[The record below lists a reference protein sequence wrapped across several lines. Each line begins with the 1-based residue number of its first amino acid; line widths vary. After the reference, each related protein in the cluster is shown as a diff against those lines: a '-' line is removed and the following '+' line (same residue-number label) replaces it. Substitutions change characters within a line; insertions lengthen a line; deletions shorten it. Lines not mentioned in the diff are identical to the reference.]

1 MTYEVEVD
9 VDLDDFPTDEI
20 LTELYNRTRY
30 KSDCELINKWLKKIH
45 NNLYYGM
52 PEYEEITT
60 YEQMKLDLLKQIKDN
75 LNNVSI
81 SDLEALANK

>member
-9 VDLDDFPTDEI
+9 VNLDDFPTNEI
-20 LTELYNRTRY
+20 LDELYDRARY
-30 KSDCELINKWLKKIH
+30 GGDSELIKEWLDKIH
-45 NNLYYGM
+45 NNLYLKM

-60 YEQMKLDLLKQIKDN
+60 TEAMKLELLKQIKDN

-81 SDLEALANK
+81 SELEALANK

>member
-9 VDLDDFPTDEI
+9 VNLDDFSTNEI
-20 LTELYNRTRY
+20 LDELYDRTRY

-60 YEQMKLDLLKQIKDN
+60 TEAMKLELLKQIKNN
-75 LNNVSI
+75 LSNVSI
-81 SDLEALANK
+81 SELEALANK